1 VQSLP
6 VDVGPGTV
14 FSKERT
20 MYSSSDLRKGL
31 KVEIDGYPYIVVDAQ
46 FVKPGKGNAFTRCK
60 LKNLATGAVL
70 ERTWKSGDSI
80 GKADLQEVRM
90 RFLYE
95 QDGDYH
101 FMNTTTY
108 EQVFVPKENLG
119 DAHLWLLEQMECDIL
134 FHNNKAISVEV
145 PNFVV
150 LEVTQAD
157 PGVRGNTATGA
168 TKLATLQTGAVVQV
182 PLFVEQGEKIK
193 VDTRTGQYLERAK

>member
-1 VQSLP
+1 
-6 VDVGPGTV
+6 
-14 FSKERT
+14 
-20 MYSSSDLRKGL
+20 MYSTSDLRKGL
-31 KVEIDGYPYIVVDAQ
+31 KIEIDGDPYLVVEAQ
-46 FVKPGKGNAFTRCK
+46 FVKPGKGNAFTRCR
-60 LKNLATGAVL
+60 LKNLSTGAVL
-70 ERTWKSGDSI
+70 ERTYKSGESI
-80 GKADLQEVRM
+80 GKPDLQEVRM

-95 QDGDYH
+95 QDGEYH
-101 FMNTTTY
+101 FMNTSSY
-108 EQVFVPKENLG
+108 EQVYLTREALG
-119 DAHLWLLEQMECDIL
+119 DAHLWLLEQMEVDIL

-168 TKLATLQTGAVVQV
+168 TKPATLQTGAVVQV